1 MELLIAERRP
11 IHGFMKV
18 YEPASGQKQRHP
30 HEDDEDE
37 NDEVAI
43 GDGYDFRNIAKESH
57 NPNHTTVS
65 FNLVHLS

>member
-1 MELLIAERRP
+1 
-11 IHGFMKV
+11 MKV

-65 FNLVHLS
+65 